1 MRPERESSALSR
13 GFAAATINK
22 MTRIAVE
29 TIGRAG
35 LIRDLWKDIGKSS

>member
-1 MRPERESSALSR
+1 MRAEREASALV
-13 GFAAATINK
+13 GGLAAAMINK

-35 LIRDLWKDIGKSS
+35 LIRDLWKDIGRSR